1 MLAMAAASMIWGLS
15 PLFYKPLEHV
25 PPGEIMSHRVV
36 WAFVIFASVLAVQG
50 RFRLVFASLTGS
62 LKTFGLAAVSALMIA
77 LNWFFLIYA
86 VLTERTTDASLGYF
100 IFPLVAVL
108 IGAAVFR
115 EQLTPT
121 QKAAV
126 AIAAAGVLVLT
137 IGLGTAP
144 WISII
149 LAISFAVYGYLKKN
163 TSESPIGS
171 VANEALIIAPF
182 ALGWLIGVHFF
193 DLAGIGGQTG
203 GYFGARMFETFMFVS
218 YGVITASP
226 LILMAYASQRILYS
240 EVGLIQ
246 YVNPTLQFLVAILV
260 FGEPFTVWH
269 GMAFPAIWV
278 ALLLFSASTLGYA
291 RFSRKPSINA
301 DTESRTTK

>member
-1 MLAMAAASMIWGLS
+1 MAAASMIWGLS

-25 PPGEIMSHRVV
+25 PPGEVLSHRVV
-36 WAFVIFASVLAVQG
+36 WSFVIFALVLAVQG

-62 LKTFGLAAVSALMIA
+62 RKTFALAAVAALMIA
-77 LNWFFLIYA
+77 VNWFFWIYA

-115 EQLTPT
+115 EQFTPI

-137 IGLGTAP
+137 VGLGTAP

-149 LAISFAVYGYLKKN
+149 LAASFAAYGYLKKN
-163 TSESPIGS
+163 TSESPIVS
-171 VANEALIIAPF
+171 VANETLIISPF

-203 GYFGARMFETFMFVS
+203 GYFGARMFETVMFALS
-218 YGVITASP
+218 GVVTTSS
-226 LILMAYASQRILYS
+226 LFLMAYASQRILYA

-246 YVNPTLQFLVAILV
+246 YVNPTLQFLAAILV

-291 RFSRKPSINA
+291 GFSRKLSINA
-301 DTESRTTK
+301 DTESTTTK